1 VVERLPSKHKAL
13 SSNSSAPPKKMFP
26 RVHAHPLCPADGRV
40 AQSLILRQMASLHIP
55 AGLGQTP
62 YSLSHK
68 KPMTLDLKPIS

>member
-1 VVERLPSKHKAL
+1 
-13 SSNSSAPPKKMFP
+13 MFP